1 MASISE
7 QLPESGSGQD
17 QAASG
22 APGPIAHGG
31 NVGPSERDRPEH
43 GRRKHK
49 GSFIER
55 TLKQLLNAIEHSLH
69 SEQLS
74 TSEGLLQ
81 SLDPRTKVL
90 GLLALIISAALSHRV
105 TVIAALLAIAILLAV
120 LSRVPVGT
128 LVTRVWAGAFLF
140 TGAIAVP
147 AIFITAGR
155 TIYTLPLVHWTVTEQ
170 GIRSATYLVGRVE
183 TAATYSILLILCTPW
198 THVLKALR
206 VLGVPV
212 VIVVILGMTYRFIFL
227 LTETARDMFES
238 RQSRIV
244 GRLEGRDRRRIA
256 ASSAGALLSKSMYLS
271 NEVYLAMRSRGFR
284 GEVYTVDEF
293 NLTAQDVVF
302 LAWSLVA
309 ALAAF
314 WLGR

>member
-1 MASISE
+1 MAPISE
-7 QLPESGSGQD
+7 QLPQSVSGQD
-17 QAASG
+17 HPASG
-22 APGPIAHGG
+22 GPGPIA
-31 NVGPSERDRPEH
+31 NADSVGLREGKSTENRH
-43 GRRKHK
+43 RKHRA
-49 GSFIER
+49 SFIER
-55 TLKQLLNAIEHSLH
+55 TLKQLLNTIEHSLH

-81 SLDPRTKVL
+81 SLDPRAKVI

-105 TVIAALLAIAILLAV
+105 TVIAALLAIAVLLAL

-256 ASSAGALLSKSMYLS
+256 ASSAGALLSKSMHLS

-293 NLTAQDVVF
+293 NLVAQDVVF
-302 LAWSLVA
+302 LASSVVVA
-309 ALAAF
+309 GAAF